1 MLLVGAILLAIFIA
15 TYFLVMKKNNV
26 TFANLGVKLS
36 GVNIWKSALLAII
49 IFVATYCL
57 LVISNFF
64 FLSDARFWVFSI
76 KTLTPIKFWILLK
89 YLPFFL
95 FFYLINSLL
104 LNSFTRIRGASE
116 TKNIVLMIFSTITGL
131 AILTILDYAC
141 LFSTGVK
148 LFPSVPFPPPGNM
161 TSALAGLFVWN
172 FLFILPLAA
181 VFARLL
187 FRKTGSIWLGG
198 FVNSLIVTL
207 FSISNTVAGAG
218 II

>member
-1 MLLVGAILLAIFIA
+1 LAVIIFLA
-15 TYFLVMKKNNV
+15 TY
-26 TFANLGVKLS
+26 S
-36 GVNIWKSALLAII
+36 
-49 IFVATYCL
+49 L

-95 FFYLINSLL
+95 FFYLINSLT
-104 LNSFTRIRGASE
+104 LNSFTRIRGAGE
-116 TKNIVLMIFSTITGL
+116 GTNIVLMILANIGGL
-131 AILTILDYAC
+131 AVLTILDYTW
-141 LFSTGVK
+141 LFNTGVK

-172 FLFILPLAA
+172 FLFILPLAT

-198 FVNSLIVTL
+198 FVNALIVTL